1 MNDVTA
7 ANFGLLIAFLLPG
20 FVTLWGIGEFS
31 GTIHSWFTGS
41 PDQSPSVGG
50 FLYVTLGAVATGL
63 FVSTVRWLLIDR
75 IHHRTGIVEPQWDF
89 AALNQNLAT
98 FEILVAS
105 HYRFYQ
111 AYANMAVAVVL
122 AFIAATITTPE
133 FRVHLFG
140 YMVGLT
146 VVETVLWL
154 GSRDTLQKY
163 YRRAEALMEG
173 NKEGSLV
180 RTLPQTDRRPV
191 SKPTPTSPGKIRL
204 KIEGPFR

>member
-1 MNDVTA
+1 MKDLTA

-20 FVTLWGIGEFS
+20 FVTLWGIGQFD

-41 PDQSPSVGG
+41 PEQSPSVGG

-63 FVSTVRWLLIDR
+63 FVSTIRWLVIDR
-75 IHHRTGIVEPQWDF
+75 IHRRTGIVEPQWDF
-89 AALNQNLAT
+89 AALNRNLPT

-111 AYANMAVAVVL
+111 AYANMVVAVVL
-122 AFIAATITTPE
+122 AFVAATITTAE
-133 FRVHLFG
+133 IRAHLFG
-140 YMVGLT
+140 YMAGLI

-154 GSRDTLQKY
+154 GSRDTLRKY
-163 YRRAEALMEG
+163 YRRAEVLMTG
-173 NKEGSLV
+173 IDDDQPAPGRAQRGRLPIVKSTPASL
-180 RTLPQTDRRPV
+180 
-191 SKPTPTSPGKIRL
+191 GKTGL